1 MADILLAGEERG
13 AASPR
18 RAGPLA
24 GLAAALAA
32 EGERRVL
39 WLPVWFGG
47 GIALYFGIMAQ
58 RIKTKSTTYLPNRGK
73 RAYLSRFR

>member
-18 RAGPLA
+18 RAGPFA
-24 GLAAALAA
+24 SLAAALAA

-39 WLPVWFGG
+39 WLPVCFGS

-58 RIKTKSTTYLPNRGK
+58 SPGKSR
-73 RAYLSRFR
+73 R